1 MKLLPIVLACV
12 PVILGQSLETP
23 KQFVRTTA
31 PALLHKVEADYTVQA
46 RSKRIEGASRL
57 YTEISK
63 DGVPVNIR
71 VVKSLDPGLDAKA
84 VEALKQWR
92 FRPAE
97 RDGKPVSVSAT
108 IEFLFRLSKFSV
120 FQDPSLKRDTEPQ
133 EEDILSSW
141 LNVFN

>member
-1 MKLLPIVLACV
+1 MKLLPIVLACM
-12 PVILGQSLETP
+12 PVILAQPPEAP
-23 KQFVRTTA
+23 KQFVRTTE
-31 PALLHKVEADYTVQA
+31 PALLYKVEADYTAEA
-46 RSKRIEGASRL
+46 RSKGIEGASRL
-57 YTEISK
+57 YTEINK

-71 VVKSLDPGLDAKA
+71 VVKSLERGLDAKA

-120 FQDPSLKRDTEPQ
+120 FQDPSLKQDTQPQ
-133 EEDILSSW
+133 ENDDILSLW
-141 LNVFN
+141 

>member
-1 MKLLPIVLACV
+1 MKLVPIVLICV
-12 PVILGQSLETP
+12 PVVFGQSVEAP
-23 KQFVRTTA
+23 KQAIKTNA
-31 PALLHKVEADYTVQA
+31 PALLYKVEADYTAEA
-46 RSKRIEGASRL
+46 RSKGIEGASRL
-57 YTEISK
+57 YTEISR
-63 DGVPVNIR
+63 DGFPVNIR

-84 VEALKQWR
+84 IKALKQWR

-97 RDGKPVSVSAT
+97 RDGKPISVSAT

-120 FQDPSLKRDTEPQ
+120 FQDPSLKENTEPQ